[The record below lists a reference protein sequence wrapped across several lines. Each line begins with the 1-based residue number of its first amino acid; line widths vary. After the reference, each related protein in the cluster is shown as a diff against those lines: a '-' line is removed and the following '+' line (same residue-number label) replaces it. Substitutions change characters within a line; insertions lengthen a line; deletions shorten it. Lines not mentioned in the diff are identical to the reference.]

1 MTTDQIE
8 TAESV
13 AGASN
18 DSQAFGATESRAA
31 NEARQI
37 IAKARY
43 EAFRM
48 VTDARADA
56 DSVLDD
62 ARAEAET
69 VVGSNEANQTIAAEN
84 ADLVAVNA
92 ALRVEY
98 NELVDLINASQDLL
112 EQLDVRLID
121 LATMPDTHTPEGAPL
136 RSVSAS
142 AGASQASAFVFDY
155 SPAVAPAPKPTK
167 VKNTDR
173 AESFYTRKSAKLP
186 RIGREGGQDA
196 LNVVRS
202 MRDRLREQNS
212 S

>member
-1 MTTDQIE
+1 MTTDQIK
-8 TAESV
+8 TAES
-13 AGASN
+13 ALDAMESST
-18 DSQAFGATESRAA
+18 DPFGGDDRAA

-56 DSVLDD
+56 DAILEEARSEASDLSGIAGAND
-62 ARAEAET
+62 A
-69 VVGSNEANQTIAAEN
+69 VAAEN

-98 NELVDLINASQDLL
+98 NELVDLINGSQDLL
-112 EQLDVRLID
+112 DELNVRLLE
-121 LATMPDTHTPEGAPL
+121 LATMPDTDTAVALGLVDGSPEQGEVATF
-136 RSVSAS
+136 A
-142 AGASQASAFVFDY
+142 FDY
-155 SPAVAPAPKPTK
+155 SPSVAPLPKPSKSVST
-167 VKNTDR
+167 VR

-186 RIGREGGQDA
+186 RIGREGGEDA

-202 MRDRLREQNS
+202 MRDRLRDEGS